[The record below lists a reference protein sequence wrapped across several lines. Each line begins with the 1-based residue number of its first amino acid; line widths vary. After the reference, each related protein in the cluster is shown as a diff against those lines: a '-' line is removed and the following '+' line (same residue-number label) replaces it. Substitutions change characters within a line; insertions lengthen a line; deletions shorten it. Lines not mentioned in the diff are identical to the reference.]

1 MADGT
6 PGSNLNWKASKGL
19 TGSED
24 IFLKYPS
31 LAIMEAVDN
40 FVEVNQIILQNL
52 TVRNRS
58 TLDLNKGELFSM

>member
-1 MADGT
+1 MTGIFFRGVSEVADGT

-40 FVEVNQIILQNL
+40 FV
-52 TVRNRS
+52 
-58 TLDLNKGELFSM
+58 